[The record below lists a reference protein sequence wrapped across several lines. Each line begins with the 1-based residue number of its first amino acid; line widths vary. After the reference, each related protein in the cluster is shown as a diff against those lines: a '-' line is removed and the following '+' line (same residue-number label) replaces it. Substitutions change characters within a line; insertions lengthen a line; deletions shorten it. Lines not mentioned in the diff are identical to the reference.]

1 LLGACPAPRPRGC
14 GAAGRPAA
22 ATRGL
27 SSSLSSG
34 LRSGGCTLDPWGHM
48 PLLCQRGGPAA
59 WELAGQALDLSALPG
74 GCRAAAR
81 LPSSESF
88 NPTGPAADGE
98 RTARAVAPTPFAPTK
113 EPKMTEVPA
122 WLEPLVEA
130 VAAALTAHGPAGP
143 LGLRF
148 RQVEGVWDVLAYALP
163 VELVG
168 GAQDGGLAAPGF
180 SLDLRAL
187 LASFSRV
194 DALAWDAH
202 GTGPVGAECGPC
214 VSVGGEF

>member
-1 LLGACPAPRPRGC
+1 MR
-14 GAAGRPAA
+14 
-22 ATRGL
+22 
-27 SSSLSSG
+27 
-34 LRSGGCTLDPWGHM
+34 
-48 PLLCQRGGPAA
+48 
-59 WELAGQALDLSALPG
+59 
-74 GCRAAAR
+74 
-81 LPSSESF
+81 
-88 NPTGPAADGE
+88 
-98 RTARAVAPTPFAPTK
+98 

-130 VAAALTAHGPAGP
+130 VASALTAHGPAGP

-168 GAQDGGLAAPGF
+168 GAHDGGLAAPGF
-180 SLDLRAL
+180 SLDLHAL

-214 VSVGGEF
+214 VSVEGEFAGRKVWLRVLAYAPDDESPALKVDATGGRLAG